1 MKKQWIRM
9 ALALL
14 LTGLVGSPA
23 WAAEVTTTPAA
34 TAATV
39 ATKKVTYKPEDKAR
53 YEALREQNADQL
65 APKERFI
72 TTTAQDIVLTFGGLT
87 RRESVEDMLDHLD
100 AMDAKGTFFVTELEL
115 RKHADTVREI
125 LQRGHEIGLG
135 LRTGTEGDFYETCAQ
150 IERLQKN
157 MNRLFGVK
165 PTIARQVFGKEMPE
179 VNEACS
185 AMGIELL
192 GQTVNTV
199 QTKDKEAKT
208 AEDIYSHLFGKAV
221 TSMGRGQI
229 IYTRLDFLDN
239 PLLTGEILEWIKRN
253 KIDNIAYRGLN
264 DTPETNPMNDS
275 AYQLTNVSDV
285 LHDVEHRW
293 QYPVPVEKVPVTLRP
308 ENHPKQLEGQDLKK
322 LLTQRYIGAPT
333 VNAIDRIQGFTTA
346 EIKKLDQT
354 GFIKGV
360 KDNTIFLTFD
370 DWSNDASINHLLY
383 VLRKHHVSA
392 TFFIITWNVKN
403 NPNLL
408 RAIAENG
415 QIIGSHTNK
424 HFPMVVQDNTYGGNL
439 IPMEPKEYAKD
450 VKTAYAELVK
460 VVGDVK
466 VNGKSMLTRF
476 IRPPTLA
483 ISKSGLQ
490 SIFDAGYTYVVS
502 GFESTDDYAVPS
514 MQSLAG
520 GLNHGIYDEK
530 GNVRKG
536 SIIVMHMTD
545 HAKYTAETLDELL
558 TINEK
563 RLDNDPKK
571 FKVGC
576 LEDYLT
582 EDYRQDEKDRN
593 DEMLYSSVDE
603 QKTQDKIARDQL
615 VHSKN

>member
-1 MKKQWIRM
+1 MKKQWIQI

-14 LTGLVGSPA
+14 LAGIVGSPSLA
-23 WAAEVTTTPAA
+23 VDATMPTTTGTPV
-34 TAATV
+34 V
-39 ATKKVTYKPEDKAR
+39 AKKVTYKPEDKAR
-53 YEALREQNADQL
+53 YEVLRQRNQGQL

-87 RRESVEDMLDHLD
+87 RRESVDDMLSHLD
-100 AMDAKGTFFVTELEL
+100 AMNAKGTFFVTELEL

-125 LQRGHEIGLG
+125 LRRGHEIGLG

-165 PTIARQVFGKEMPE
+165 PTIARQVFGKETPE

-185 AMGIELL
+185 AMRIQLL

-208 AEDIYSHLFGKAV
+208 AEDIYAHLFGKAV

-239 PLLTGEILEWIKRN
+239 PVLTGEILEWIKRN

-264 DTPETNPMNDS
+264 DTPETNIENDS
-275 AYQLTNVSDV
+275 AYRLTNVSEVLQDV
-285 LHDVEHRW
+285 QHRW
-293 QYPVPVEKVPVTLRP
+293 QYPVPIERVPEILRP
-308 ENHPKQLEGQDLKK
+308 ENHPKKLEGQDLKN
-322 LLTQRYIGAPT
+322 LLAKRYIGAPT
-333 VNAIDRIQGFTTA
+333 VNAVDRIQGFTIS
-346 EIKKLDQT
+346 EIKRLDKT

-383 VLRKHHVSA
+383 VLRKHHVPA

-408 RAIAENG
+408 RAIAESG

-424 HFPMVVQDNTYGGNL
+424 HYPMVVQDNTYGGNL
-439 IPMEPKEYAKD
+439 IPMEPKEYAED
-450 VKTAYAELVK
+450 VQKAYAELVN

-466 VNGKSMLTRF
+466 VNEKPMLTRF

-490 SIFDAGYTYVVS
+490 SIFEAGYTYVVS

-520 GLNHGIYDEK
+520 GLNHGIYDEN

-536 SIIVMHMTD
+536 SIIIMHMTD

-558 TINEK
+558 TINEQ

-582 EDYRQDEKDRN
+582 EEYSQDMKDKKNTLVDSSTEEQQVREKL
-593 DEMLYSSVDE
+593 E
-603 QKTQDKIARDQL
+603 RDQL